1 MLWYESSGFSDDV
14 LERPITQ
21 EDVST
26 VPVCTLL
33 SMQNV
38 TPLHVETPPQFL
50 SCVALT
56 NALLARTRISFLA
69 HTLSA
74 EYAQRGKQ

>member
-38 TPLHVETPPQFL
+38 TPLHVETPPQFS